1 MKEKKTTALL
11 FKMLSYARPY
21 WKFML
26 LTVIS
31 VVMISLSQLVA
42 PMLVREMV
50 ALVTTADLEL
60 VRKALMIGIWLALA
74 YLGKSLFQGA
84 RTYFAH
90 RAAWDFVSDV
100 RIRLYKHMQDL
111 SLGFFHNRQ
120 VGQLLSRVVN
130 DPANLEVLIAHV
142 VPDIIVNI
150 VLLVGI
156 LVLLFFINPILAGI
170 SMIFLP
176 LIFISIYRYSKIV
189 RPLFKESQQSLS
201 ELNAVVA
208 EDISG
213 IREIQAFNK
222 QGKESERVTDHSVR
236 YANRIMFALTK
247 GAIYHPQID
256 FLNNLTSAAVLAAGG
271 VLAAYGR
278 VDVADLVAFMLYLG
292 LLQGP
297 VSTLGRLNEDFQTA
311 MASIER
317 IEEILEIRS
326 KVTEIPDAFRPGR
339 LRGEVRF
346 EKVDFSYVEDADVLN
361 KVSFVLEP
369 GKMIAIVGPT
379 GAGKST
385 IANLMMRFYDPDEG
399 RILLDER
406 DISEYSLQGIRDNI
420 SIVMQDI
427 FLFNGTVSENIAY
440 GVDEPSEEDVR
451 RAADMARATDFINE
465 MPQGFNTIIGERGVK
480 LSGGQKQRLSIARA
494 LLRNTPILIL
504 DEATAAVDMYTER
517 LIQQAIDEVV
527 KDRSTVVIAH
537 RLSTIMHADEILYL
551 DGGRITERGTHEQLL
566 ACDGSYAMLWRQAEI
581 SGKVSD
587 TDIEMIMEE
596 RSCMSI

>member
-1 MKEKKTTALL
+1 
-11 FKMLSYARPY
+11 
-21 WKFML
+21 
-26 LTVIS
+26 
-31 VVMISLSQLVA
+31 
-42 PMLVREMV
+42 
-50 ALVTTADLEL
+50 
-60 VRKALMIGIWLALA
+60 
-74 YLGKSLFQGA
+74 
-84 RTYFAH
+84 
-90 RAAWDFVSDV
+90 
-100 RIRLYKHMQDL
+100 
-111 SLGFFHNRQ
+111 
-120 VGQLLSRVVN
+120 
-130 DPANLEVLIAHV
+130 
-142 VPDIIVNI
+142 
-150 VLLVGI
+150 
-156 LVLLFFINPILAGI
+156 
-170 SMIFLP
+170 
-176 LIFISIYRYSKIV
+176 
-189 RPLFKESQQSLS
+189 
-201 ELNAVVA
+201 
-208 EDISG
+208 
-213 IREIQAFNK
+213 
-222 QGKESERVTDHSVR
+222 
-236 YANRIMFALTK
+236 
-247 GAIYHPQID
+247 
-256 FLNNLTSAAVLAAGG
+256 
-271 VLAAYGR
+271 
-278 VDVADLVAFMLYLG
+278 
-292 LLQGP
+292 
-297 VSTLGRLNEDFQTA
+297 
-311 MASIER
+311 
-317 IEEILEIRS
+317 
-326 KVTEIPDAFRPGR
+326 
-339 LRGEVRF
+339 
-346 EKVDFSYVEDADVLN
+346 DADVLN